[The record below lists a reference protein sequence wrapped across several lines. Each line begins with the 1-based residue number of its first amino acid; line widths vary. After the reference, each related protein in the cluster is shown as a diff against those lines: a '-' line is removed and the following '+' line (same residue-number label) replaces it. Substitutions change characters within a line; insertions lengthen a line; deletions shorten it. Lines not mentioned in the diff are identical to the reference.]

1 MIGENAT
8 SRPAAKHFPRSR
20 FFFICRARAVGADFR
35 FFPSTFFLQTH
46 VHPLPRSEFS
56 ARMQGGPPPLGAW
69 VLTFAGKLLDRNLAV
84 RVQSGSTFNLSC
96 GRESPLLTS
105 KWLKSGPGGG
115 REAITILV
123 CVPQS
128 VQPFQALPK
137 SKTVHEYTKCAEVNG
152 DIMRGTSGD
161 NFAMS

>member
-8 SRPAAKHFPRSR
+8 SRPAAKHFPRSW
-20 FFFICRARAVGADFR
+20 FFFYMQRTRGGGEISL
-35 FFPSTFFLQTH
+35 FFFFLILFCSPCTPIPTVRILCAH
-46 VHPLPRSEFS
+46 ARGS
-56 ARMQGGPPPLGAW
+56 ATLRRLG
-69 VLTFAGKLLDRNLAV
+69 VYCFAGKFMDRNLAV

-128 VQPFQALPK
+128 VQPFQAAR
-137 SKTVHEYTKCAEVNG
+137 EMEVLFFSLIIEHNIISS
-152 DIMRGTSGD
+152 DK
-161 NFAMS
+161 